1 MDVYFKKEISY
12 LFGKEE
18 FKFDV
23 AETLFSTFAIDHG
36 TDILIR
42 AITPSK
48 PKTILDLGCGY
59 GPLGIILAKNNPQA
73 EVVMVDKD
81 LLAVCYTKY
90 NIAKNNITNAV
101 AIGSLGVEEVKDKT
115 FDLIVS
121 NIPAK
126 IGDEAIAKE
135 FILDPY
141 KLLNPNGEYWVA
153 VVSALNRLIPQI
165 CSINNIKVKEIRK
178 RKGHT
183 VYKIKKPI
191 DRAKI

>member
-1 MDVYFKKEISY
+1 MMDVYFKKEIIYS
-12 LFGKEE
+12 FGKEE

-23 AETLFSTFAIDHG
+23 AETLFSTFDIDHG
-36 TDILIR
+36 TDILMR

-48 PKTILDLGCGY
+48 PKSILDLGCGY

-73 EVVMVDKD
+73 EVTMIDKD
-81 LLAVCYTKY
+81 LLAVRYTKY

-101 AIGSLGVEEVKDKT
+101 VIDSLGVEEVKNKT

-135 FILDPY
+135 FILNPC
-141 KLLNPNGEYWVA
+141 KLLNPNGEYWIV
-153 VVSALNRLIPQI
+153 VVSALNRLIPQV
-165 CSINNIKVKEIRK
+165 CSINNIKIKEIRK
-178 RKGHT
+178 RRGHT
-183 VYKIKKPI
+183 VYKLKKPI
-191 DRAKI
+191 GKN

>member
-12 LFGKEE
+12 LFGEEE

-23 AETLFSTFAIDHG
+23 AETLFSTLAIDHG

-42 AITPSK
+42 AIIPNK
-48 PKTILDLGCGY
+48 PKSILDIGCGY
-59 GPLGIILAKNNPQA
+59 GTLGIILAKNNPEA
-73 EVVMVDKD
+73 EVTTVDKD
-81 LLAVCYTKY
+81 LLAVRYTKY
-90 NIAKNNITNAV
+90 NIVKNNVTNA
-101 AIGSLGVEEVKDKT
+101 ITLSSLGVEELKDKT

-141 KLLNPNGEYWVA
+141 NLLNPNGEYWIV
-153 VVSALNRLIPQI
+153 VVSALNRLIPKI
-165 CSINNIKVKEIRK
+165 CSMNNIKVKEIRK

-183 VYKIKKPI
+183 VYKISKLVSEN
-191 DRAKI
+191 

>member
-12 LFGKEE
+12 SFEGEE
-18 FKFDV
+18 YKFDV
-23 AETLFSTFAIDHG
+23 ANTLFSTFDLDHG

-42 AITPSK
+42 AITFKKVKS
-48 PKTILDLGCGY
+48 ILDIGCGY
-59 GPLGIILAKNNPQA
+59 GPLGIILAKNNPKA
-73 EVVMVDKD
+73 KVVMLDKD
-81 LLAVCYTKY
+81 LLAVRYTKY
-90 NIAKNNITNAV
+90 NIKKNNIKNAV
-101 AIGSLGVEEVKDKT
+101 ALCSLGIEGVKEES

-141 KLLNPNGEYWVA
+141 KLLNPNGEYWIV
-153 VVSALNRLIPQI
+153 VVSALNRLIPKV
-165 CSINNIKVKEIRK
+165 CSLNNIKIKKIRK

-183 VYKIKKPI
+183 VYRLKKPVV
-191 DRAKI
+191 

>member
-12 LFGKEE
+12 SFGKEV

-23 AETLFSTFAIDHG
+23 AETLFSTFDIDHG

-42 AITPSK
+42 AIIPSN
-48 PKTILDLGCGY
+48 PKSILDLGCGY
-59 GPLGIILAKNNPQA
+59 GPLGIILAKNNLQA
-73 EVVMVDKD
+73 EVVMVDRN
-81 LLAVCYTKY
+81 LLAVRYTKY
-90 NIAKNNITNAV
+90 NIAKNNISNAV
-101 AIGSLGVEEVKDKT
+101 ALGSLGVEEVKGKT

-141 KLLNPNGEYWVA
+141 KLLNPNGEYWIV
-153 VVSALNRLIPQI
+153 VVSALNRLIPKV
-165 CSINNIKVKEIRK
+165 CSMNNIKVKKIRK
-178 RKGHT
+178 RRGHT
-183 VYKIKKPI
+183 VYKLKKPGS
-191 DRAKI
+191 